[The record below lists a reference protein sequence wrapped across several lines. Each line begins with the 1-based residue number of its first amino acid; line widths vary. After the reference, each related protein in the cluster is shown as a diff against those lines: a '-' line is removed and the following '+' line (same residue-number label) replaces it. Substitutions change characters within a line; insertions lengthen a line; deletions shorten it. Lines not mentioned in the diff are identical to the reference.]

1 MRRLSRWSGAVFAF
15 ILLGLSA
22 TAYAGGTQSLKA
34 FIPWNGEG
42 RVFNI
47 GEDTMF
53 FLGSFKGIVYA
64 EKAGGEL
71 DEGFVECPI
80 TQKVNIKTQ
89 ATSGSGYCMVTVS
102 ETKTVYAEWTCQG
115 KVGGCTG
122 DFKIT
127 GGTGGLEGIT
137 GSSKLVIRSP
147 LNVLVADMSDG
158 SMVRAA
164 TGIAILPELKYQ
176 LPSK

>member
-1 MRRLSRWSGAVFAF
+1 VFAL
-15 ILLGLSA
+15 ISLGISA
-22 TAYAGGTQSLKA
+22 TAVAGGTQSLKA
-34 FIPWNGEG
+34 LIPWNGEG
-42 RVFNI
+42 RVYNI
-47 GEDTMF
+47 GADTML
-53 FLGSFKGIVYA
+53 FLGSFKGVVYA

-80 TQKVNIKTQ
+80 TQKINIKTQ
-89 ATSGSGYCMVTVS
+89 ATSGSGHCMVTVS
-102 ETKTVYAEWTCQG
+102 ETKTVYAEWTCKG

-127 GGTGGLEGIT
+127 NGTGGLEGIT

-158 SMVRAA
+158 SVVRAA

-176 LPSK
+176 VPAK